1 MDGQLFL
8 CISTILAV
16 VGFFFFFRWLNNSI
30 PKLDFYEDPNSR
42 DTERVSTEN
51 PSPAVTTAPSRSTSA
66 VAPAA
71 SRTTHAPRPIDYEA
85 LRSLPSIYYGLAMFC
100 GIVLAMVTL
109 ANFGELS
116 GAEIGYMIGWIF
128 GSVLSMFA
136 VGRVIE
142 LLQQI
147 RDAVRNIPALSPG
160 KPEDE

>member
-1 MDGQLFL
+1 MVGYFVGPNFDGIAFVIIACVTCGLFL
-8 CISTILAV
+8 
-16 VGFFFFFRWLNNSI
+16 FF
-30 PKLDFYEDPNSR
+30 SR
-42 DTERVSTEN
+42 DKRKD
-51 PSPAVTTAPSRSTSA
+51 STSA
-66 VAPAA
+66 VAPAE
-71 SRTTHAPRPIDYEA
+71 SRPTHAPRPIDYEA

-100 GIVLAMVTL
+100 GTVLAMVTL

-160 KPEDE
+160 KPDTE